1 MRVTFT
7 ENALAEYISWQQED
21 KKTIKR
27 IIKFHIFHKQIKV
40 Y

>member
-27 IIKFHIFHKQIKV
+27 INQLIQDI
-40 Y
+40 